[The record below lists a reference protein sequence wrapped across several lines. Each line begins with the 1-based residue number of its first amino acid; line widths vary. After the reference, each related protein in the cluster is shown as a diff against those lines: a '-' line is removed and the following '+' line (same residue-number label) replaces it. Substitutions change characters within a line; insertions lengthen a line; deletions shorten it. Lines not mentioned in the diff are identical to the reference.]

1 MRFSARRRAF
11 KETSKRPRA
20 AVLAWPL
27 TPALVYYMMS
37 YTKKKEGVAMG
48 IRTVRLDEETEKAL
62 EQIVTVTRLSVSGA
76 MKKGLL
82 VLRNE
87 VVREAQRIPYDIYK
101 ELDLGPG
108 GYAVAPA
115 TRTRRG
121 VQAAIRRKLRR

>member
-1 MRFSARRRAF
+1 MAIRA
-11 KETSKRPRA
+11 
-20 AVLAWPL
+20 
-27 TPALVYYMMS
+27 
-37 YTKKKEGVAMG
+37 
-48 IRTVRLDEETEKAL
+48 VRLDEETEKVLA
-62 EQIVTVTRLSVSGA
+62 QIVTITGLSVSAA

-87 VVREAQRIPYDIYK
+87 VVREVRRVPYDVYK

-115 TRTRRG
+115 TRSRRG

>member
-1 MRFSARRRAF
+1 MPILPSPSHRLRSSGPHGLRACVALDTSAG
-11 KETSKRPRA
+11 
-20 AVLAWPL
+20 VLHDVL
-27 TPALVYYMMS
+27 HHE
-37 YTKKKEGVAMG
+37 EGAVAMG
-48 IRTVRLDEETEKAL
+48 IRTVRLDEETEKVL
-62 EQIVTVTRLSVSGA
+62 EQIVTVTGLSVSGA

-87 VVREAQRIPYDIYK
+87 VVREAQRVPYDIYK

-115 TRTRRG
+115 TQTRRG

>member
-1 MRFSARRRAF
+1 
-11 KETSKRPRA
+11 
-20 AVLAWPL
+20 
-27 TPALVYYMMS
+27 
-37 YTKKKEGVAMG
+37 MG

-62 EQIVTVTRLSVSGA
+62 EQIVKVTGLSVSAA

-87 VVREAQRIPYDIYK
+87 VTQEAQRVPYDIYK

-108 GYAVAPA
+108 GYAIAPA
-115 TRTRRG
+115 TQTHRG